1 MMGSFNAWILASRL
15 RTLPLSLSGIL
26 IAAAIAMDAGFFIAS
41 VFAWSLVI
49 TILLQILSNVANDYG
64 DGVKGTDNEFRIGPK
79 RAMQSGLL
87 SAKDLKRGM
96 SILVI
101 FTLLAIWRLF
111 VSADLPFLDLMIFVA
126 LGFLALLAA
135 IAYTVGKRPYGYRGW
150 GDVMVFL
157 FFGGVSVIAGSY
169 LYIQTFS
176 ATQLLFAVSIGLYST
191 SVLNLNNLRDSESDA
206 LSNKMTLVVRM
217 GYNKA
222 IIYHHVL
229 LIVGFVTY
237 VAGVGQID
245 TNATLIAIPAALY
258 LRAHLKRVRTIK
270 SASAGLDPELK
281 RIALFTF
288 FSAVFV
294 LVLVGF
300 KLYH

>member
-176 ATQLLFAVSIGLYST
+176 AIQLLFALSIGLYST

-229 LIVGFVTY
+229 LIVSFVTY

-294 LVLVGF
+294 LVLVGV

>member
-1 MMGSFNAWILASRL
+1 MMGSIKAWILASRL
-15 RTLPLSLSGIL
+15 RTLPLSLSGII
-26 IAAAIAMDAGFFIAS
+26 IAAAIAIESGFFVAL
-41 VFAWSLVI
+41 VFVWSLVI
-49 TILLQILSNVANDYG
+49 TVLLQVLSNVANDYG
-64 DGVKGTDNEFRIGPK
+64 DGIKGTDNEFRIGPK

-87 SAKDLKRGM
+87 SAKDLKQGM
-96 SILVI
+96 SVLVV

-111 VSADLPFLDLMIFVA
+111 VSADLPFLDLIIFMV
-126 LGFLALLAA
+126 LGFLALIAA
-135 IAYTVGKRPYGYRGW
+135 IAYTVGKTPYGYRGW
-150 GDVMVFL
+150 GDVMVFI

-169 LYIQTFS
+169 LYIQTVT
-176 ATQLLFAVSIGLYST
+176 ATQLLFALSIGLYST

-229 LIVGFVTY
+229 LIGGFVTY

-245 TNATLIAIPAALY
+245 TNATLIALPAALF
-258 LRAHLKRVRTIK
+258 LRAHLKRVRTAK
-270 SASAGLDPELK
+270 SASVLLDPELK

-294 LVLVGF
+294 LIVVGF
-300 KLYH
+300 KVSH